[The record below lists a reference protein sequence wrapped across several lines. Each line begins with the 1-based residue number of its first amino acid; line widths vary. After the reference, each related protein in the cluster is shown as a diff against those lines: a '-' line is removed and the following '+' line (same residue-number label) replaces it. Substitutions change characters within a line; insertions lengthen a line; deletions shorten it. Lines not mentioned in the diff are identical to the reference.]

1 MDLRLL
7 ELGTASKDYLLRPQ
21 EKKKSSVA
29 GIEMNLVNLLKKREK
44 LMIWVTVGVKKSDDL
59 DLTAF
64 REFDQYI
71 TALSGVMES
80 VNRPCAFILDWSDFQ
95 FGTVQTPLAPEDRMS
110 LGLLAKLMTSR
121 HGTGAPNKILGRSP
135 AVVILITA
143 SLASI
148 PPVFYRPESR
158 VKLYS
163 LAPPGKNTRVRF
175 FEAHLEDFNIKQN
188 SERTRAE
195 IIDLL
200 ADMSDGMKTV
210 DLIQMVKLARE
221 ERGLTPEKLFN
232 LYRFGERKSPW
243 EDLSD
248 SKLQNV

>member
-1 MDLRLL
+1 MERQF
-7 ELGTASKDYLLRPQ
+7 T
-21 EKKKSSVA
+21 
-29 GIEMNLVNLLKKREK
+29 NLIREAKTKKRIVLYGNTREEFFNNEK
-44 LMIWVTVGVKKSDDL
+44 YVLLPQYVSEILKENGFTVVGTWDRFQGLSFETPREKEIFSSWYRDESCESAEEEGETYDLGNRGCQKSDDL

-80 VNRPCAFILDWSDFQ
+80 ANRPCAFILDWSDFQ

-110 LGLLAKLMTSR
+110 LGLLAKLMTGR

-163 LAPPGKNTRVRF
+163 LAPPEKNTRVRF
-175 FEAHLEDFNIKQN
+175 FEAHLEDFNN
-188 SERTRAE
+188 
-195 IIDLL
+195 
-200 ADMSDGMKTV
+200 
-210 DLIQMVKLARE
+210 
-221 ERGLTPEKLFN
+221 
-232 LYRFGERKSPW
+232 
-243 EDLSD
+243 
-248 SKLQNV
+248 